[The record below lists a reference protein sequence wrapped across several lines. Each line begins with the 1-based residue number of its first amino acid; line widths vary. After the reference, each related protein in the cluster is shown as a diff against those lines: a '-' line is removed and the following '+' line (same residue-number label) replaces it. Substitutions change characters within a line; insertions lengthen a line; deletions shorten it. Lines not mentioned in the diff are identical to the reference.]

1 MMRKGKRNDR
11 LTPYMLGVLFGYM
24 ATVLTIL
31 PAALILSL
39 MKSASGAA
47 GAAAVI
53 ALMIGGFVCGKTAGA
68 LRRRDG
74 LKTGF
79 LCGLA
84 FSVPMIIISI
94 IFSSGSAGTLFL
106 KIALCA
112 SFAAVGG
119 VSGVN
124 SSEQK

>member
-1 MMRKGKRNDR
+1 MRKRKRNDK
-11 LTPYMLGVLFGYM
+11 LKPYLLGVLFGYM
-24 ATVLTIL
+24 AMTVTIL

-39 MKSASGAA
+39 MRSASKAA

-53 ALMIGGFVCGKTAGA
+53 ALMIGGFVCGKAAGTI
-68 LRRRDG
+68 RHKDG

-84 FSVPMIIISI
+84 FSVPIIIINI
-94 IFSSGSAGTLFL
+94 IFSAGSAGTLFL

-124 SSEQK
+124 SPN

>member
-1 MMRKGKRNDR
+1 
-11 LTPYMLGVLFGYM
+11 MLGILFGYM

-31 PAALILSL
+31 PASLILSL
-39 MKSASGAA
+39 MRSASKAA

-68 LRRRDG
+68 LRRKDG

-84 FSVPMIIISI
+84 FSVPMIMISI
-94 IFSSGSAGTLFL
+94 IFSSGSAGTLML

-124 SSEQK
+124 TD

>member
-1 MMRKGKRNDR
+1 MRKRKRDDR
-11 LTPYMLGVLFGYM
+11 LKPYLIGMLLGYLAM
-24 ATVLTIL
+24 ILTIL

-39 MKSASGAA
+39 MKSASKAA

-53 ALMIGGFVCGKTAGA
+53 ALMIGEFVCGKAAGA
-68 LRRRDG
+68 LRQKDG

-84 FSVPMIIISI
+84 FSVPLTVITV
-94 IFSSGSAGTLFL
+94 IFSSGTAGTLLL
-106 KIALCA
+106 KIALCT

-124 SSEQK
+124 SFENR

>member
-1 MMRKGKRNDR
+1 MRKGKRNDK
-11 LTPYMLGVLFGYM
+11 LQPYLIGTLFGYM
-24 ATVLTIL
+24 ATVVTIL

-39 MKSASGAA
+39 MRSASKAA

-53 ALMIGGFVCGKTAGA
+53 ALMIGAFVCGKTAGT
-68 LRRRDG
+68 LHRKNG

-84 FSVPMIIISI
+84 FSVPITVISI
-94 IFSSGSAGTLFL
+94 IFSSGTVGTLFL
-106 KIALCA
+106 KIALCT

-124 SSEQK
+124 SSESR

>member
-1 MMRKGKRNDR
+1 
-11 LTPYMLGVLFGYM
+11 
-24 ATVLTIL
+24 
-31 PAALILSL
+31 

-53 ALMIGGFVCGKTAGA
+53 ALMIGSFVCGKTAGTIH
-68 LRRRDG
+68 RKDG

-84 FSVPMIIISI
+84 FAVPIIIVSI
-94 IFSSGSAGTLFL
+94 IFSYGSAGTLFL
-106 KIALCA
+106 KTALCA

-124 SSEQK
+124 SPENR

>member
-1 MMRKGKRNDR
+1 MRKRKRNDR
-11 LTPYMLGVLFGYM
+11 LRPYLLGALFGYM
-24 ATVLTIL
+24 ATVITIL

-39 MKSASGAA
+39 MKSASKAA

-53 ALMIGGFVCGKTAGA
+53 ALVIGSFICGKTAGTVH
-68 LRRRDG
+68 RKDG

-79 LCGLA
+79 FCGLV
-84 FSVPMIIISI
+84 FSVPIIIISI
-94 IFSSGSAGTLFL
+94 IFSSGQVGTLFL
-106 KIALCA
+106 KIALCT

-124 SSEQK
+124 APN

>member
-1 MMRKGKRNDR
+1 MRKKKRNDR
-11 LTPYMLGVLFGYM
+11 LKPYLIGTLFGYM
-24 ATVLTIL
+24 AMILTIL

-39 MKSASGAA
+39 MRSASKAA

-68 LRRRDG
+68 VRQKDG

-79 LCGLA
+79 LCGLT
-84 FSVPMIIISI
+84 FSVPMIIITA
-94 IFSSGSAGTLFL
+94 IFSSGSAGTLIL

-112 SFAAVGG
+112 SFAAIGG

-124 SSEQK
+124 SSANR

>member
-1 MMRKGKRNDR
+1 
-11 LTPYMLGVLFGYM
+11 M
-24 ATVLTIL
+24 AMILTIL

-39 MKSASGAA
+39 MKSASKAA

-53 ALMIGGFVCGKTAGA
+53 ALTIGGFVCGKTAGFI
-68 LRRRDG
+68 RQKDG

-79 LCGLA
+79 LCGLM
-84 FSVPMIIISI
+84 FSVPMIILTV
-94 IFSSGSAGTLFL
+94 IFPSGSAGTLML

-124 SSEQK
+124 SSEDR